1 MHSYLSKGGSIPS
14 ILQVVKLPI
23 LANSDCQQMFLDA
36 GHVKAIRDTFI
47 CAGYLTGGK
56 DSCEGDSGGPLAVRD
71 GPESKWTL
79 AGIVSNGVKC
89 AEPNLPGIYTR
100 ISEYRNWIIETI
112 NKQTSIP

>member
-1 MHSYLSKGGSIPS
+1 MTGNRTLPEALQIVKVPIMSNEECKRMYKTARQKI
-14 ILQVVKLPI
+14 IL
-23 LANSDCQQMFLDA
+23 
-36 GHVKAIRDTFI
+36 RDTI
-47 CAGYLTGGK
+47 LCAGYAIGGK

-71 GPESKWTL
+71 EPGSKWTL

-112 NKQTSIP
+112 NKQTSIPYN